1 MINGKK
7 KASLSMSDHI
17 KIIYVIILQINKRLE
32 VQQML
37 NEIEK
42 KERLLGIR
50 WIYERN
56 TFVRGLLKREYE
68 ISSRDQTIAGPSQQL
83 EAGK

>member
-32 VQQML
+32 VQ
-37 NEIEK
+37 
-42 KERLLGIR
+42 
-50 WIYERN
+50 
-56 TFVRGLLKREYE
+56 
-68 ISSRDQTIAGPSQQL
+68 
-83 EAGK
+83 